1 MPTSTFS
8 DQQHT
13 LKIAIYNEPSRGGI
27 GGSEIC
33 VALLAE
39 SVAKTHD
46 VEIIHHKQSFTAE
59 NLARYCG
66 VDLSA
71 VSIRY
76 VEPED
81 FSFGTSWNPWRRYKD
96 SSSWQAHLSKPYD
109 VFISFTHGF
118 PPFCHAPRGVLTV
131 LFPCNE
137 APHKEFRNSSPLTF
151 LKHAY
156 HNREWRKRLDT
167 YQRKLANS
175 EFTRG
180 WTRRRWD
187 VECEVAYPPVDT
199 DFAVEEKTNAIISV
213 GRFAREGHCKKQL
226 ELLQAFAG
234 LKSELNDWDYY
245 CVGGVDDSP
254 SGREY
259 FEQAMK
265 LGEASG
271 ANVWA
276 NIDRAALRRVYQK
289 SKIFWHAAGLN
300 EDNPELFEHFGV
312 ATVEAMA
319 AGCVPVVINKGG
331 QQEIVQHGVNGFLW
345 NTLEELQEYSTRVA
359 RDEEL
364 RTRMSAA
371 ARERAQRFSVAN
383 FLAQYSKVLEL
394 A

>member
-1 MPTSTFS
+1 MPTRTFS

-13 LKIAIYNEPSRGGI
+13 LKIGIYNEPSRGGI

-39 SVAKTHD
+39 SLARTRD
-46 VEIIHHKQSFTAE
+46 VEIIHHKESFTAE
-59 NLARYCG
+59 NLARYCDA
-66 VDLSA
+66 DLNR
-71 VSIRY
+71 VSFRY
-76 VEPED
+76 VEQED
-81 FSFGTSWNPWRRYKD
+81 YSFGTSWNPWRRYKNAR
-96 SSSWQAHLSKPYD
+96 SWQAHLSKPYD
-109 VFISFTHGF
+109 LFVSFTHGF

-131 LFPCNE
+131 LFPCTE
-137 APHKEFRNSSPLTF
+137 APHKQSRG
-151 LKHAY
+151 LKREY

-167 YQRKLANS
+167 YQCKLANS
-175 EFTRG
+175 EFTRD

-187 VECEVAYPPVDT
+187 IECEVAYPPVDI
-199 DFAVEEKTNAIISV
+199 DFAVAEKTNTIISV

-226 ELLQAFAG
+226 ELLQAFG
-234 LKSELNDWDYY
+234 ELKSELNGWDYY

-259 FEQAMK
+259 FEQAVK
-265 LGEASG
+265 SGEAVG
-271 ANVWA
+271 AKVRA
-276 NIDRAALRRVYQK
+276 NIDRAALRCALQK

-345 NTLEELQEYSTRVA
+345 NTLEELKQYTMRVA
-359 RDEEL
+359 RDEAL
-364 RTRMSAA
+364 RIRMSAA
-371 ARERAQRFSVAN
+371 ARDRAQRFSVAN
-383 FLAQYSKVLEL
+383 FLAQYATILGL